1 MRIARPCMP
10 RESDAASVTSTMRW
24 RWLPCT
30 LKWRDRSQADHRDD
44 QLAPVWSAA
53 VLPQVDRLP
62 GAKEQLAVADG
73 DRLGGAGEGRADVR
87 GHVVRAF
94 GAVLV
99 VGVLGR
105 DAIRPALQVALD
117 GRVGVLLDHERCTG
131 VLEEDGAQTSAHG
144 GAGDC
149 PADLGGHVVQPA
161 PARRQ
166 VDLLLVDLHGRNTT
180 PALAPRRSRWSAPPC
195 AALG

>member
-30 LKWRDRSQADHRDD
+30 LKWRERSQADHRDD
-44 QLAPVWSAA
+44 QLAPVGSAA
-53 VLPQVDRLP
+53 
-62 GAKEQLAVADG
+62 G
-73 DRLGGAGEGRADVR
+73 
-87 GHVVRAF
+87 
-94 GAVLV
+94 
-99 VGVLGR
+99 
-105 DAIRPALQVALD
+105 
-117 GRVGVLLDHERCTG
+117 
-131 VLEEDGAQTSAHG
+131 
-144 GAGDC
+144 
-149 PADLGGHVVQPA
+149 LGGHVVQPA